1 MTQVY
6 SNQLKMFSRTMSF
19 PHDMEDPEM
28 VEQMF
33 ADLVY
38 ADGPSVDTTSDGA
51 VGISSS
57 NQNTPFSPKSPISE
71 ENYPVSPNS
80 IVEND
85 VDAIL
90 DEVLSMHDSLSTP
103 PSPKSTFSDDQTTN
117 PGLENANQ
125 YFVPDLQATLMNSN
139 QEPDNQPIIISDCN
153 QEEQQPQQ
161 GTIKTVMTEN
171 GEYFNVVV
179 IPSDQIPENYQM
191 GNVIFSP
198 KREETKME
206 FMSSPLS
213 AAPLT
218 PPASVAPVSP
228 EQSPVTE
235 ERLSRKRCQNKQSSK
250 RYRQKIK
257 NKEQALFDAVGDL
270 NKKKRELELELAS
283 TKAVNKFLVD
293 SLKQKFG
300 IF

>member
-6 SNQLKMFSRTMSF
+6 ASEKMKIFARTMSF

-38 ADGPSVDTTSDGA
+38 ADVD
-51 VGISSS
+51 SSAEI
-57 NQNTPFSPKSPISE
+57 SPKSPISE
-71 ENYPVSPNS
+71 ENYPVSPKS

-85 VDAIL
+85 VDAIF

-117 PGLENANQ
+117 HGPES
-125 YFVPDLQATLMNSN
+125 YFVPDLQATLNSYQEI
-139 QEPDNQPIIISDCN
+139 QEPDNQPIITSSN
-153 QEEQQPQQ
+153 EEQQPTQ
-161 GTIKTVMTEN
+161 GTVRTVMSDN

-179 IPSDQIPENYQM
+179 IPSDQVPENYQM

-198 KREETKME
+198 KRETSETKMD
-206 FMSSPLS
+206 FMPSPLS
-213 AAPLT
+213 AALPLT
-218 PPASVAPVSP
+218 PPASVASPVSP
-228 EQSPVTE
+228 EQASSPVTD

-250 RYRQKIK
+250 KYRQKIK
-257 NKEQALFDAVGDL
+257 DREQALFDAVGNL